1 VPGRVF
7 DGLSAAGERCGAVAG
22 IHAASTVYATGSGY
36 HGRPTS
42 MDHRML
48 SRLPPVTQALLIANV
63 ALFLLQLMLGD
74 ATFAPFMLWPP
85 SALGFDPFSP
95 GQNFQVW
102 QLLTY
107 GFLHGGFAHLL
118 FNMLALYMFGAP
130 LELTWGPRRF
140 LAFYLISVAGAGL
153 CQLLVGWWTVSSG
166 GIAYPTVGASGGVF
180 GLLMAFGLLFPNQ
193 RVMLLFPP
201 IPMKAR
207 TFVIVIGAISLLM
220 GLTGGWGLRPGEP
233 GIAHFA
239 HLGGMLF
246 GWLVIRYWRGQPP
259 FGGGGR
265 RPPPRGGGSHL
276 RRVK

>member
-1 VPGRVF
+1 
-7 DGLSAAGERCGAVAG
+7 
-22 IHAASTVYATGSGY
+22 
-36 HGRPTS
+36 
-42 MDHRML
+42 ML
-48 SRLPPVTQALLIANV
+48 SRLPPVTQALLIANGV
-63 ALFLLQLMLGD
+63 LFLLQQVMGD
-74 ATFAPFMLWPP
+74 ATFFPFMLWPP
-85 SALGFDPFSP
+85 SDMGFDPFSP

-107 GFLHGGFAHLL
+107 GFLHGGLGHLF

-140 LAFYLISVAGAGL
+140 LAYYLICVVGAGL
-153 CQLLVGWWTVSSG
+153 CQLAVGWWTVAQG
-166 GIAYPTVGASGGVF
+166 GAGYPTVGASGGVF
-180 GLLMAFGLLFPNQ
+180 GLLLAYGMLFPNQ

-207 TFVIVIGAISLLM
+207 TFVIVFGALELLL
-220 GLTGGWGLRPGEP
+220 GFTGWQPGV
-233 GIAHFA
+233 AHFA

-259 FGGGGR
+259 FGRRRPPGGGR
-265 RPPPRGGGSHL
+265 PSHL